1 MTHSNKLVDYCD
13 ISCETGGFAE
23 EKDQASNGLF
33 GVPRFRDSPK
43 THIKAENR
51 QILMHSL
58 ITLVT
63 AQKSLV
69 LARLLNG
76 LERKLPMKL

>member
-33 GVPRFRDSPK
+33 GVPRFRDSQK
-43 THIKAENR
+43 TPIKAENR
-51 QILMHSL
+51 
-58 ITLVT
+58 
-63 AQKSLV
+63 
-69 LARLLNG
+69 
-76 LERKLPMKL
+76 